1 MRVHTMP
8 IQQPTATTKA
18 EHIAAAEAALAKAY
32 RLADGD
38 EKVSPDF
45 WGILASIHLG
55 IAGLK

>member
-1 MRVHTMP
+1 MP
-8 IQQPTATTKA
+8 ITPPNASTKT
-18 EHIAAAEAALAKAY
+18 EHLAAAEAALAKAY